1 MKVLGALLVL
11 LFIDSIICDPDRF
24 ETVLHNCTTST
35 EARKE
40 LTKIRTQEVQFEPKC
55 LYHCFF
61 EASEIIT
68 NGKINQSGFNTAAE
82 DAEKAKPCKAIEDP
96 DRCELAYK
104 FEECVKEQLNFSF
117 FS

>member
-11 LFIDSIICDPDRF
+11 LFIDSIICDV
-24 ETVLHNCTTST
+24 T
-35 EARKE
+35 
-40 LTKIRTQEVQFEPKC
+40 
-55 LYHCFF
+55 
-61 EASEIIT
+61 SEIIT